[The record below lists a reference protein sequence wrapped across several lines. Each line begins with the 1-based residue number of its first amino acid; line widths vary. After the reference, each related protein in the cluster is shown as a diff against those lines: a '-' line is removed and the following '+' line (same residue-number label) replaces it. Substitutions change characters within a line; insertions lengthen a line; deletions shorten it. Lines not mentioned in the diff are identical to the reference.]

1 MSQVCRNN
9 IYDQICSEPTTTNK
23 KCSLCGEYI
32 NVGDEYVENYAGNF
46 AHYECVGCDKHNL
59 KWLGEDVQVMKGD

>member
-32 NVGDEYVENYAGNF
+32 CVGDEYVENYNGQY
-46 AHYECVGCDKHNL
+46 AHLDCLNCNRKSIEF
-59 KWLGEDVQVMKGD
+59 LGEEIMTMNNE

>member
-9 IYDQICSEPTTTNK
+9 IYDQICSEPATTNK

-32 NVGDEYVENYAGNF
+32 CVGDEYVENYAGDF
-46 AHYECVGCDKHNL
+46 AHLDCLNCNRKSIEF
-59 KWLGEDVQVMKGD
+59 LGEEIMTMNNE